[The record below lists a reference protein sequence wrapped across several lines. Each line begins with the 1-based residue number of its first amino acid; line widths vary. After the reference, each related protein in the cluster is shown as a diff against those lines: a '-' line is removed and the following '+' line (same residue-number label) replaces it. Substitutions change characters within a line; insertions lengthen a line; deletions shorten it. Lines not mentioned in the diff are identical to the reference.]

1 MSVTL
6 AADRLRFEIAR
17 RGWSNSDLARAAGVS
32 AATVTTA
39 TAGRPVSS
47 NTLRKIAVALA
58 AAAPVSGVDDILP
71 AFHAPVGA
79 APGR

>member
-17 RGWSNSDLARAAGVS
+17 RGWTNSDLARAAGVS
-32 AATVTTA
+32 CATVTTA
-39 TAGRPVSS
+39 TAGRPVSP

-71 AFHAPVGA
+71 AFQAPVGA
-79 APGR
+79 ASER

>member
-1 MSVTL
+1 MSVIL

-17 RGWSNSDLARAAGVS
+17 RGWNNVDLARAAGVS

-39 TAGRPVSS
+39 TAGRPVSP

-58 AAAPVSGVDDILP
+58 AAPPVSGVDEILP
-71 AFHAPVGA
+71 AFHAPRRP
-79 APGR
+79 APKS